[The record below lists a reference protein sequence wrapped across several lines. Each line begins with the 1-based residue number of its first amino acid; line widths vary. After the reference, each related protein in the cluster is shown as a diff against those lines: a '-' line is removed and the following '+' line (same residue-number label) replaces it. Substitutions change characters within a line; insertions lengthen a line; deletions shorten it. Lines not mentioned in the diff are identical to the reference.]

1 MVGRSKLTFDWANAR
16 AKDGAL
22 WVDCHDGS
30 NIVAKISQGTIDA
43 AVKAGTGAPLHDDG
57 NRRLWLESAIRR
69 RYIATR
75 PNGRTAR
82 KKPDDLEILIVGKE
96 DFA

>member
-1 MVGRSKLTFDWANAR
+1 MGRIKLTFDWANAR

-30 NIVAKISQGTIDA
+30 NIVAKISQETMT
-43 AVKAGTGAPLHDDG
+43 AVIKGASEDLLEDEHG
-57 NRRLWLESAIRR
+57 RRQWLESAIRR
-69 RYIATR
+69 RYMATR
-75 PNGRTAR
+75 ANGKAAR
-82 KKPDDLEILIVGKE
+82 RRPDHVEVLIVGEE

>member
-1 MVGRSKLTFDWANAR
+1 MGRSKLTFDWANAR

-43 AVKAGTGAPLHDDG
+43 AVKSGLHDGGD
-57 NRRLWLESAIRR
+57 RRLWLESAIRR

-82 KKPDDLEILIVGKE
+82 KKPDDVEILIVGKE

>member
-30 NIVAKISQGTIDA
+30 NIVARISQDTIDA
-43 AVKAGTGAPLHDDG
+43 AVKNGLHDEG
-57 NRRLWLESAIRR
+57 NGRLWLESAIRR

-75 PNGRTAR
+75 PNGRTVR
-82 KKPDDLEILIVGKE
+82 KKPDDVEILIVGKE

>member
-1 MVGRSKLTFDWANAR
+1 MGRIKLTFDWANAR

-22 WVDCHDGS
+22 WIDCHDGS
-30 NIVAKISQGTIDA
+30 NIVAKISQDTMNAAIKGASSDLIDHER
-43 AVKAGTGAPLHDDG
+43 G
-57 NRRLWLESAIRR
+57 RRQWLETAIRR

-75 PNGRTAR
+75 ASGGAAKRR
-82 KKPDDLEILIVGKE
+82 PDHVEVLIVGKE